1 VDYSNTAERFSTG
14 SLNRWCAALLGL
26 ASVFT
31 VFSDAAALAK
41 NRSRHEPAG
50 ITIQGTVRNSA
61 GDRVAGATVLIRDV
75 NSSTAAETRTNAD
88 GTFHLKVD
96 HAGSY
101 FLRARKADLHN
112 RETLVTLSPGDK
124 KQLDLIINTTD
135 LTGSEPPPSSDS
147 PRSARPSAGS
157 LEFDDK
163 PNFTVAGL
171 TDWNNAGTHGSD
183 VRVTT
188 SEALAK
194 ETLALRSSD
203 SIENSAG
210 SSENAEKAEAHRQLG
225 ELDERR
231 GDPLSAVREYEQ
243 AALLNPS
250 ERNYFEWGTEL
261 VLHKAAVPAAEVFTR
276 GSAKYPS
283 SSRMLAA
290 LGVALYASG
299 SYDKAASRLCAASDL
314 QPNDPAP
321 YLLLG
326 TMEKASAEPLPCS
339 EQTLARFA
347 KEQPDNAFANY
358 YYALALW
365 KKQRKSSSDG
375 ASPQV
380 DSLLQKAVTINPKFG
395 EAYVQL
401 GIVKSEA
408 GHVEQAIQAYAKALE
423 VSPGLGEAHYRLS
436 LAYKRKG
443 DEAKAHQEFQRYEE
457 IQKTEVAA
465 IQRERR
471 ELRQFLVILKDERAS
486 P

>member
-1 VDYSNTAERFSTG
+1 VDYSNTAEPFSTR
-14 SLNRWCAALLGL
+14 SSNRWYAALLGL

-31 VFSDAAALAK
+31 LFSSTTALAK
-41 NRSRHEPAG
+41 DSCLQEPVN
-50 ITIQGTVRNSA
+50 IIIDGTVRNSV
-61 GDRVAGATVLIRDV
+61 GDRVPSATVLIREKDS
-75 NSSTAAETRTNAD
+75 NTPSETKTNAD
-88 GTFHLKVD
+88 GTFQLKID

-101 FLRARKADLHN
+101 FLTAKTAELHS
-112 RETLVTLSPGDK
+112 REALVALSAGDK
-124 KQLDLIINTTD
+124 KQLDLILD

-147 PRSARPSAGS
+147 PRSARPSAAS
-157 LEFDDK
+157 LEFNDK
-163 PNFTVAGL
+163 PNFTVAGM
-171 TDWNNAGTHGSD
+171 TDWSNAGTHGSD
-183 VRVTT
+183 IRART

-194 ETLALRSSD
+194 EALTLKTGA
-203 SIENSAG
+203 SIENSPG
-210 SSENAEKAEAHRQLG
+210 SSENAEKAETHRRLG

-261 VLHKAAVPAAEVFTR
+261 LLHKAAVPAAEVFSR
-276 GSAKYPS
+276 GAAKYPS

-299 SYDKAASRLCAASDL
+299 SYDEAARRLCAASDL
-314 QPNDPAP
+314 QPKDPAP

-326 TMEKASAEPLPCS
+326 TMEKASAAPLPCS

-347 KEQPDNAFANY
+347 KEQPENALANY

-365 KKQRKSSSDG
+365 KKQRKSSGDG
-375 ASPQV
+375 DPRQV
-380 DSLLQKAVTINPKFG
+380 DSLLQKALTINPKFG

-401 GIVKSEA
+401 GIVKSEV
-408 GHVEQAIQAYAKALE
+408 GDVEQAIQAYAKAIQ
-423 VSPGLGEAHYRLS
+423 VSPDLAEAHYRLS

-457 IQKTEVAA
+457 IQKMEAA
-465 IQRERR
+465 ATQRERR